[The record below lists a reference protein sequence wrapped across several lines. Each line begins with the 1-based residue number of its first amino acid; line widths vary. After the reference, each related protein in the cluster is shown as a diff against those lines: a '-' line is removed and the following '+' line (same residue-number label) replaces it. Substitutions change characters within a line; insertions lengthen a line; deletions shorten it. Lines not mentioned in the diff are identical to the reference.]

1 MTDKKSRF
9 RLDEEED
16 SVIAGAINSP
26 EKIESDE
33 INRLKKELEAQKILN
48 ERLNT
53 SHMVIAPTRL
63 PDRTT
68 AIDYPLKVFP
78 DVMDYI
84 DRNTRGSKNIVF
96 NYLISEGIK
105 AVKEALE
112 NGEIVLSSEAI
123 PKTE

>member
-9 RLDEEED
+9 RRDEEED

-63 PDRTT
+63 PDRPT
-68 AIDYPLKVFP
+68 AIDYPLKVFH
-78 DVMDYI
+78 DVMDYRN
-84 DRNTRGSKNIVF
+84 RNTRGSKNIVF

>member
-9 RLDEEED
+9 RRDEEED

>member
-9 RLDEEED
+9 RRDEEED

-53 SHMVIAPTRL
+53 SHTVIAPTRL

-78 DVMDYI
+78 DVMDYRN
-84 DRNTRGSKNIVF
+84 RNTRGSKNIVF